1 MKSIV
6 SFIFKRILGA
16 FWYLHKFLVF
26 KNKKLKNKHKGETCF
41 ILGNG
46 SSLKYYDLSKISNRF
61 PAIVCSYSLIDKR
74 IEGLNIQY
82 FVVAETYFL
91 YSLLYNARP
100 LTRGFQKNKMKP
112 IFEKILHRFQNITTI
127 ISITNFYSSVCRK
140 VNVNYFH
147 HFGDRY
153 SSSYDLAGV
162 FSTCTGSIDMMFGL
176 AKYLGFSKAIALGC
190 DYLSVPPMQGHFYGD
205 YDPFTGDEKDTRE
218 YRARVKKM
226 TEGLDILLI
235 LPEGFSSTEFVFDS
249 YENFFGIQ
257 KKYQKNYEFI
267 DSEYLELL
275 RSAEK
280 LDQAIITKPA

>member
-61 PAIVCSYSLIDKR
+61 PAIVCSYSLMDKR
-74 IEGLNIQY
+74 IENLNIQY
-82 FVVAETYFL
+82 FVFAETYVL
-91 YSLLYNARP
+91 YSLFYNARP
-100 LTRGFQKNKMKP
+100 LTRGMQKNKIKP
-112 IFEKILHRFQNITTI
+112 ILEKILLRFKSITTI
-127 ISITNFYSSVCRK
+127 ISLTNFYSSVCRK
-140 VNVNYFH
+140 ANVNYFH
-147 HFGDRY
+147 HFGDRT
-153 SSSYDLAGV
+153 SFSNDLAGN
-162 FSTCTGSIDMMFGL
+162 FATCVGSVDMMIGL
-176 AKYLGFSKAIALGC
+176 AKYLGFSKAVVLGC
-190 DYLSVPPMQGHFYGD
+190 DYLAIPPMQGHFYAD
-205 YDPFTGDEKDTRE
+205 YEPFTGDENDTKA
-218 YRARVKKM
+218 YRTRVKKM
-226 TEGLDILLI
+226 SEGLDILLI
-235 LPEGFSSTEFVFDS
+235 LPEGFSSTEFAFDS